1 MPLALPPTIGKSMAD
16 ELSIDPWG
24 SSQSTDYSRIIDQ
37 FGLQSMQDVDV
48 PNPSRL
54 HRRDVIFA
62 HRDLDLVLDA
72 KRNGNSFG
80 VLTGLM
86 PSGNMH
92 LGHSMVIDQ
101 VKWFQELGGDVTIAV
116 ADLESSATRGVSLT
130 KGREVALSEY
140 ISYYAALGLDPE
152 KTNVY
157 FQSTRSIVQRMGF
170 QLGKRTN
177 ISEFEAIYGFDGS
190 TNLAHVQAPL
200 VQAGDIL
207 HPQLDEFGG
216 LRPIVVPVG
225 VDQDPHLRLT
235 RGLAA
240 KTNWFNVNSAKNGGL
255 LIGLSMQEE
264 NAAALGQLPNG
275 RVDRDR
281 QKEVF
286 SKIVNAVSALGY
298 SDIMSNPK
306 HGTVHLPG
314 ATLADRGKVRM
325 VLLALERE
333 MGGQG
338 LLAPSSTY
346 HRFAVGMTGDKMSS
360 SKPKTTI
367 SLGDEISAVEK
378 KIKSSFSGGQATVEE
393 HRRLG
398 GNPDIDV
405 AYQYMMYFFEEDD
418 SYLGEINS
426 GYRSGSILAGE
437 MKQLC
442 IERATDWLS
451 NLQEMRDQTAHLVN
465 DFLAPDAL

>member
-1 MPLALPPTIGKSMAD
+1 
-16 ELSIDPWG
+16 
-24 SSQSTDYSRIIDQ
+24 
-37 FGLQSMQDVDV
+37 
-48 PNPSRL
+48 
-54 HRRDVIFA
+54 
-62 HRDLDLVLDA
+62 
-72 KRNGNSFG
+72 
-80 VLTGLM
+80 
-86 PSGNMH
+86 
-92 LGHSMVIDQ
+92 
-101 VKWFQELGGDVTIAV
+101 
-116 ADLESSATRGVSLT
+116 
-130 KGREVALSEY
+130 
-140 ISYYAALGLDPE
+140 
-152 KTNVY
+152 
-157 FQSTRSIVQRMGF
+157 
-170 QLGKRTN
+170 
-177 ISEFEAIYGFDGS
+177 
-190 TNLAHVQAPL
+190 
-200 VQAGDIL
+200 
-207 HPQLDEFGG
+207 
-216 LRPIVVPVG
+216 
-225 VDQDPHLRLT
+225 
-235 RGLAA
+235 
-240 KTNWFNVNSAKNGGL
+240 
-255 LIGLSMQEE
+255 MQEE

-367 SLGDEISAVEK
+367 FLGDEISAVEK